1 MECIMLRLQDGAMF
15 FPLDE
20 IRSAKGTTSAG
31 LPAIAFTGRNTGGL
45 QFIKLYREREER
57 DRILQAIAE
66 QADKTEQREA
76 AERLLADR
84 LRETKEE
91 LERMRDQLSKEKAKK
106 KPKPKSK
113 KPQKAKPKPKKDFV
127 IPETSEIVEYI
138 KEKGI
143 DEKLKIP
150 AEVIAESFRS
160 VYEKEE
166 DTGEKDE
173 SGAPII
179 RTVWR
184 KANGSLVENWKSCL
198 QTFKARQLVWDAKQ
212 GEKPAK
218 KPFNNQFNQ
227 FEQNEY
233 TDEELDEIINSS
245 VS

>member
-1 MECIMLRLQDGAMF
+1 MD
-15 FPLDE
+15 
-20 IRSAKGTTSAG
+20 
-31 LPAIAFTGRNTGGL
+31 
-45 QFIKLYREREER
+45 
-57 DRILQAIAE
+57 
-66 QADKTEQREA
+66 
-76 AERLLADR
+76 
-84 LRETKEE
+84 
-91 LERMRDQLSKEKAKK
+91 
-106 KPKPKSK
+106 
-113 KPQKAKPKPKKDFV
+113 
-127 IPETSEIVEYI
+127 YI

-166 DTGEKDE
+166 DTGKKDE
-173 SGAPII
+173 TGTPII
-179 RTVWR
+179 HTVWR

-218 KPFNNQFNQ
+218 KLFNNQFNQ

>member
-1 MECIMLRLQDGAMF
+1 MECIKLRLQDGAMF

-66 QADKTEQREA
+66 QTDKTEQREA

-84 LRETKEE
+84 LRETEEE
-91 LERMRDQLSKEKAKK
+91 LERMRDQLNREKAKK

-127 IPETSEIVEYI
+127 IPETSEIVDYI

-166 DTGEKDE
+166 DTGEKDD
-173 SGAPII
+173 SGAPIC

-227 FEQNEY
+227 FEQNSY
-233 TDEELDEIINSS
+233 SDEELEELENSS